1 MIFPENARFYGSTIK
16 WLGFSRSSIEASHGS
31 RFSGKPSY
39 TLKKRVNLALDII
52 LSFSDRPLKFAIG
65 IGIFMSILSFSL
77 ILWILL
83 GVFNWGFT
91 QVGWPSL
98 MAVILLIGGVVLIV
112 LGIIGTYIGRI
123 FREVR
128 NRPLYVIDEKVNY

>member
-1 MIFPENARFYGSTIK
+1 
-16 WLGFSRSSIEASHGS
+16 
-31 RFSGKPSY
+31 
-39 TLKKRVNLALDII
+39 
-52 LSFSDRPLKFAIG
+52 
-65 IGIFMSILSFSL
+65 
-77 ILWILL
+77 
-83 GVFNWGFT
+83 VFNWGFT